1 MTTTLPTIVHEHHAH
16 LLTHINQMP
25 AIADAIGVA
34 SGTELATSIEA
45 LTVFLEGSLLPHF
58 EAAER
63 AIYPELERLLQNQHS
78 MTPMRREHDEIRR
91 RIAELA
97 TLRDQLDPAR
107 PSTRTLI
114 GLRRSLFGLY
124 ALLKVH
130 LAEEELYVSLVG
142 HGVAADA
149 VAAVS
154 AALDHPM
161 VPAS

>member
-16 LLTHINQMP
+16 LLTHIDRMP
-25 AIADAIGVA
+25 AIGDAIGVA
-34 SGTELATSIEA
+34 PGTELTASIDALAT
-45 LTVFLEGSLLPHF
+45 FLEGSLLLHL

-78 MTPMRREHDEIRR
+78 MTPMRREHDEVRR
-91 RIAELA
+91 RIEELA
-97 TLRDQLDPAR
+97 SLREQLDPVR
-107 PSTRTLI
+107 PSTRTQI
-114 GLRRSLFGLY
+114 GLRRAVFGLY

-142 HGVAADA
+142 HGVADDA

-161 VPAS
+161 VPAP

>member
-1 MTTTLPTIVHEHHAH
+1 MTATLPTIVHEHHAH
-16 LLTHINQMP
+16 LLTHIDRMP
-25 AIADAIGVA
+25 SIGDAIGVA
-34 SGTELATSIEA
+34 SGTGLAASIDA
-45 LTVFLEGSLLPHF
+45 LTGFLEGTLVPHF
-58 EAAER
+58 DAAER

-78 MTPMRREHDEIRR
+78 MTPMRREHEEVRR

-107 PSTRTLI
+107 PSTRTQI
-114 GLRRSLFGLY
+114 ALRRSIFGLY

-142 HGVAADA
+142 HGVAEDA
-149 VAAVS
+149 VAALS

-161 VPAS
+161 VPAP

>member
-1 MTTTLPTIVHEHHAH
+1 MTATLPTILHEHHEH
-16 LLTHINQMP
+16 LLTQIDRMP
-25 AIADAIGVA
+25 AIGDAIGVVPT
-34 SGTELATSIEA
+34 TELTASIDGLA
-45 LTVFLEGSLLPHF
+45 GFLGGTLLPHL

-78 MTPMRREHDEIRR
+78 MTPMRREHEEVRR
-91 RIAELA
+91 RIAEFGVM
-97 TLRDQLDPAR
+97 RDQLDAAR
-107 PSTRTLI
+107 LSIRTQV
-114 GLRRSLFGLY
+114 GLRRSIFGLY

-142 HGVAADA
+142 HGVADDA

-161 VPAS
+161 VPAP